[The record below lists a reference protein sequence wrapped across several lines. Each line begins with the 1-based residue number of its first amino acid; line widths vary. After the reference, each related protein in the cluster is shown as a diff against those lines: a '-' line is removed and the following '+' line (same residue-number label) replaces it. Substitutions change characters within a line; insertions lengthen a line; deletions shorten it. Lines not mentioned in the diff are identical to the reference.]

1 LVGIGRVPN
10 SQNAIAALAGSMN
23 GTVYVQERLTSFF
36 DEDAAH
42 FGEFHIF
49 FVLSNE

>member
-1 LVGIGRVPN
+1 LVGVGRVPN
-10 SQNAIAALAGSMN
+10 SQNAIAALAGGMN
-23 GTVYVQERLTSFF
+23 GTVYVQERQTSFF

-42 FGEFHIF
+42 FGEFHIL